1 MKIQERYLEYPK
13 RHITPND
20 TRPYAESSYTCT
32 DLTLNPRSSVFR
44 PQTWLQTEALFG
56 ESRLLCDADL
66 GPFTCHSTSFSVFT
80 FTFTFQKLKSGDKDN
95 LSGSGAGPSWY
106 HARKIDS
113 SPQKCWSVRCSEALT
128 PHVCSRN
135 STHVQNQS
143 TKTFLH
149 FSIQHWV
156 VFQRCYSVSGITH
169 SLSGCLRLKINP
181 LR

>member
-113 SPQKCWSVRCSEALT
+113 SPQKDPLT
-128 PHVCSRN
+128 
-135 STHVQNQS
+135 
-143 TKTFLH
+143 
-149 FSIQHWV
+149 
-156 VFQRCYSVSGITH
+156 
-169 SLSGCLRLKINP
+169 SLSAGVCAVLKRWLLTYVHVTQLTSKISRQKP
-181 LR
+181 FCTSVFSTE